1 MNEFWLF
8 ASARLD
14 LCRKLI
20 KLLYYTANLE
30 NTVSRATFGLYCESV
45 GRDYPRGA
53 GNRVV
58 DRYSAAAA
66 AAAAASADWRAARCA
81 LRAVPAARSRA
92 LTWFQAMFRQLSPGA
107 AHVNT
112 LCLFS
117 RGQTITVIW
126 IQRIKLILAL
136 TLTLNLTLLSLMTLT
151 LALQTRTVYRYV
163 WAYLFCFLGFLF
175 PLFTF
180 WFGAVH

>member
-20 KLLYYTANLE
+20 KLLYYSEFREHSQSGYFWAIL
-30 NTVSRATFGLYCESV
+30 RV
-45 GRDYPRGA
+45 GWAWLSTRSWQPCCRSILCCCCCCCCC
-53 GNRVV
+53 VC
-58 DRYSAAAA
+58 
-66 AAAAASADWRAARCA
+66 WLARCA
-81 LRAVPAARSRA
+81 LCAVPAARSRA

-136 TLTLNLTLLSLMTLT
+136 TLTLNLTLLSLLTLT
-151 LALQTRTVYRYV
+151 IALQTRTVYRYV